1 MRDYLREM
9 VDALTSAYSKRDRDN
24 LRLGEPVETNIGKLF
39 SIFAWGLNMVQ
50 EQAELIKLWD
60 DIDHAKGSVLDR
72 YGANWGVK
80 RYGASDAFY
89 RLSIK
94 VKVLAQLSGGDT
106 DTVINAAAELLG
118 VELTDILLV
127 DVFPAKIKLFVDQDL
142 LDEERLEMLEPI
154 AWAIKRILAA
164 GVGMWLY
171 TRTYRTYRFPLPISH
186 GGAIGTV
193 YHYSPIG
200 EDREAVLDVP
210 ISNAGAIGT
219 VYRYLPI
226 GEDKAFQ
233 HSVTIAR
240 GAHLPPVLTGPPQGA
255 ERSGRSRWD
264 GVGGAY
270 VHTRIKPK
278 RID

>member
-9 VDALTSAYSKRDRDN
+9 VDALTSAYSRVDGDN
-24 LRLGEPVETNIGKLF
+24 LRHGAPVETNIGKLF

-50 EQAELIKLWD
+50 EQAELVKLWD
-60 DIDHAKGSVLDR
+60 NLDNAKGSVLD
-72 YGANWGVK
+72 
-80 RYGASDAFY
+80 

-171 TRTYRTYRFPLPISH
+171 TRTYRIYRFPLPISH

-193 YHYSPIG
+193 YHYPPIG
-200 EDREAVLDVP
+200 EDREVVLDVP

-219 VYRYLPI
+219 VYHYLPI

>member
-9 VDALTSAYSKRDRDN
+9 VDALTSAYSRTDWDN
-24 LRLGEPVETNIGKLF
+24 LRRGAPVETNIGKLF

-50 EQAELIKLWD
+50 EQADRIKLWD
-60 DIDHAKGSVLDR
+60 NLDNAKGTVLDR
-72 YGANWGVK
+72 YGANFGVK

-154 AWAIKRILAA
+154 ARAIKRILAA

-186 GGAIGTV
+186 GGAVGTV
-193 YHYSPIG
+193 YRYPPIG
-200 EDREAVLDVP
+200 EDRKVTVDVP
-210 ISNAGAIGT
+210 VSHGGAVGT
-219 VYRYLPI
+219 VFHYLPI
-226 GEDKAFQ
+226 GEDRAFQ
-233 HSVTIAR
+233 QAVPVAR
-240 GAHLPPVLTGPPQGA
+240 GAHLPPVLTGPPQGG

-264 GVGGAY
+264 GAGGAY
-270 VHTRIKPK
+270 VHTHIKPK